1 MAADWART
9 PFGEPDERYRWNVS
23 VAWRW
28 LVGGVLAIA
37 VGLAVWPTTFILVP
51 TGAVLVTIGATK
63 LVRSIWASHSRS
75 P

>member
-1 MAADWART
+1 MPKQA
-9 PFGEPDERYRWNVS
+9 YRQGVN

-51 TGAVLVTIGATK
+51 AGAVLIFIGATK
-63 LVRSIWASHSRS
+63 WGRSIRAAHSRS
-75 P
+75 R